1 MKSSL
6 RLVKSMDYALCER
19 DISPLKIG
27 HGKGMEC
34 YIKGELFWRL
44 FLVFLIFDNLIFSF
58 RPLWG
63 IM

>member
-34 YIKGELFWRL
+34 YIKGELF
-44 FLVFLIFDNLIFSF
+44 
-58 RPLWG
+58 
-63 IM
+63 